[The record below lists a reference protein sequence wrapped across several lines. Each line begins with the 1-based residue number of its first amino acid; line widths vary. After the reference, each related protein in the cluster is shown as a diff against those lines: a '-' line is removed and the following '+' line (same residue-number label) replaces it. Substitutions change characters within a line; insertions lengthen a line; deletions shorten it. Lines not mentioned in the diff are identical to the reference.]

1 METRSLAADGKTTV
15 TDRSVDRSV
24 GRSVSVVSADGAAE
38 LRRSLPS
45 AYSVGN

>member
-15 TDRSVDRSV
+15 TDRSV